1 MLLYVIGLAA
11 IINGVIIEFIL
22 NASLDLPIAVIV
34 ALIFFLV
41 GDHYSRIAQKIQKT
55 LNERMPRNE

>member
-1 MLLYVIGLAA
+1 MLLYVIGLVA
-11 IINGVIIEFIL
+11 IVDGVIIEFIL
-22 NASLDLPIAVIV
+22 NVSLGLPIAVIM

-55 LNERMPRNE
+55 LNGRTP

>member
-1 MLLYVIGLAA
+1 MLYVIGLVA
-11 IINGVIIEFIL
+11 IVDGVIIEFIL
-22 NASLDLPIAVIV
+22 NVSLGLPIAVIM

-55 LNERMPRNE
+55 LNGRTP

>member
-1 MLLYVIGLAA
+1 MLYVIGLVA
-11 IINGVIIEFIL
+11 IVDGVIIEFIL
-22 NASLDLPIAVIV
+22 NVSLGLPIAVIM

-55 LNERMPRNE
+55 LNGGTP

>member
-1 MLLYVIGLAA
+1 LLYVIGLVA
-11 IINGVIIEFIL
+11 IVDGVIIEFIL
-22 NASLDLPIAVIV
+22 NVSLGLPIAVIM

-55 LNERMPRNE
+55 LNGRTP